1 MARNPKFLDL
11 ERIVIQCRGKQSE
24 LEVFQS
30 YYPYEDHKNLFWA
43 QIFLLEHLETSPY
56 EL

>member
-24 LEVFQS
+24 LEVFQN